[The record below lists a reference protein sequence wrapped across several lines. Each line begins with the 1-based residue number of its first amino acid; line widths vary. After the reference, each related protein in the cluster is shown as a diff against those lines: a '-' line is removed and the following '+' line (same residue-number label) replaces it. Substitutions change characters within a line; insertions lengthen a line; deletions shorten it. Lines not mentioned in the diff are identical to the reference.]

1 MAGQVHVRRAVD
13 LPLRPRVPKE
23 EEVPEDPKE
32 RKKFEEETKRQQ
44 EKDKKLREHNLADS
58 CDPLCQVIIGN
69 SSGAFP
75 DMHHPA
81 SQLHPGCPCIAHSD
95 NM

>member
-1 MAGQVHVRRAVD
+1 MLLISVTAGQVHVRRAVD

-32 RKKFEEETKRQQ
+32 RKKFEEETKKQQ
-44 EKDKKLREHNLADS
+44 EKDKKLREHNLSDS

-75 DMHHPA
+75 RHAPSSFPA
-81 SQLHPGCPCIAHSD
+81 AC
-95 NM
+95 